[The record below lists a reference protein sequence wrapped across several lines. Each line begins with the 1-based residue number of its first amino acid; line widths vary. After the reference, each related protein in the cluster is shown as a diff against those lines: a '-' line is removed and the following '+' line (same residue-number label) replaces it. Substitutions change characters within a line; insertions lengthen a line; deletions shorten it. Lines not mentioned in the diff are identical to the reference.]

1 MIDRSPAATI
11 NWCVHE
17 AMEHDLPAV
26 LFPAR
31 EIRNYVSPERVL
43 RPGSIDASI
52 EVHSWDQ
59 SWSDTSLGMGG
70 VAGQAISSAR
80 TTVVIDTS
88 YGYACVYVGR
98 FLRGRVEATP
108 DFFLRVQTRDVIHKR
123 FPIGTAVALDPRGL
137 PIVRSDST
145 ETE

>member
-17 AMEHDLPAV
+17 AVEHDLPAV

-43 RPGSIDASI
+43 RPGAIDASI

-70 VAGQAISSAR
+70 MAGQAITSAR

-108 DFFLRVQTRDVIHKR
+108 DFFLRVQARDVIHKR
-123 FPIGTAVALDPRGL
+123 FPIGTAVALDSRGL
-137 PIVRSDST
+137 PIVQTDP
-145 ETE
+145 